1 MLPARPLTADSSPSE
16 RIRKM
21 TASDRAAVETVLK
34 ESPEAAQWD
43 PWGLHQALPADVQVW
58 VAEQDGEV
66 IGIAATRA
74 IANEAELL
82 NLAVR
87 PSWRGSGWGR
97 ALVRSCVEELGSAGA
112 ESLFLE
118 VRESNAVA
126 RAFYAALGFVSS
138 GRRRLYYPN
147 PPEDAMV
154 LSLRLKSP

>member
-1 MLPARPLTADSSPSE
+1 
-16 RIRKM
+16 M
-21 TASDRAAVETVLK
+21 TASDRAAVEVVLK
-34 ESPEAAQWD
+34 ESPEAAQWA
-43 PWGLHQALPADVQVW
+43 PWDLHAALPAEVQVW

-74 IANEAELL
+74 VARVAGSCRARSIEEAELL

-87 PSWRGSGWGR
+87 PGQRGSGWGR
-97 ALVRSCVEELGSAGA
+97 ALVQGCVEELGAAGV

-138 GRRRLYYPN
+138 GRRRSYYQN
-147 PPEDAMV
+147 PPEDALV
-154 LSLRLKSP
+154 LLLRWKSP